1 MNWVLAN
8 LGLIADRTV
17 SHLWLAFPAILAA
30 FVISLPIGWAARR
43 YRWSRATVLSAA
55 GLLYAIPS
63 LPLFILLPTVIGTAV
78 RDRLNVIAALTLYGI
93 ALMVRSVAD
102 ALDSVNPDTVNAA
115 TAMGYAPWRRFWVV
129 DLPLAGPVLLAGL
142 RVVAVS
148 TISLVTV
155 SAVLGVSSLGMLFI
169 DGFQRGIL
177 AEVITGIVATAVLA
191 LLVDFALVLA
201 GRLLLPWTRKR
212 RPAPLV
218 ETNPLGETNPLAVST
233 SSTSRS
239 ETTSEGGAPR

>member
-8 LGLIADRTV
+8 LGLILDRMIA
-17 SHLWLAFPAILAA
+17 HLWLAAPAILAA
-30 FVISLPIGWAARR
+30 LVVSLPIGWAARR
-43 YRWSRATVLSAA
+43 HRWSRAVVLSAA

-78 RDRLNVIAALTLYGI
+78 RDRLNVVAALTLYGI

-102 ALDSVNPDTVNAA
+102 ALDSVDPDVEQAA
-115 TAMGYAPWRRFWVV
+115 TAMGYAPWARFWAV

-155 SAVLGVSSLGMLFI
+155 SAVLGVNSLGMLFI

-177 AEVITGIVATAVLA
+177 AEVVAGILATALLA
-191 LLVDFALVLA
+191 LAVDFGLVLA
-201 GRLLLPWTRKR
+201 GRVLLPWTRQ
-212 RPAPLV
+212 RPLKLLPEEPAAQP
-218 ETNPLGETNPLAVST
+218 
-233 SSTSRS
+233 
-239 ETTSEGGAPR
+239 GGTPASGAER